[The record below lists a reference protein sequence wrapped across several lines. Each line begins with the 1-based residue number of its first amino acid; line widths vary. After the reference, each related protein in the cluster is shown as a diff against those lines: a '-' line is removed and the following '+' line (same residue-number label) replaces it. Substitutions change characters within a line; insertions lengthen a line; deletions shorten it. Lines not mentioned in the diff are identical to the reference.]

1 MKLIFFL
8 EFQTS
13 RERVR
18 RRARNT
24 MGGIL
29 NAVLESYLTNA
40 MNAMTDDE
48 IRDLDQSASRLGLA
62 SGRVIEIAEEQ

>member
-1 MKLIFFL
+1 
-8 EFQTS
+8 
-13 RERVR
+13 
-18 RRARNT
+18 

-62 SGRVIEIAEEQ
+62 SGRIIEIADEQ